1 MDDYPYTFQEIPLSE
16 YEDDPDIK
24 DVYKKFTKQRT
35 GFERVGPHR
44 FVAVKGKQDVI
55 KRIYNMK
62 VTENDIWVVT
72 YPRSGTTWTQEMVW
86 NIVNDLDFE
95 KAKKTDIDDK
105 FFFLDMDW
113 LQSGQHSDAPGI
125 IDKAEKQVGQQ
136 RMIKSHLPIG
146 LLPPAL
152 LEKCKVIYVARNP
165 KDVVVSYYHHHKL
178 TKSVD
183 ASLQFSDFVKLFMK
197 ELLVEDPY
205 MAHVKE
211 AVGLKDNPNL
221 KFLWYEDMKKD
232 LPSAIRD
239 VAKFINK
246 DLKETEIAALA
257 EYLDVKNMKKNP
269 AVNHQDRHQKGAFA
283 EGESFI
289 RKGVAGGWKK
299 YFDDDLE
306 KTFDEWIK
314 NKTNDVKIDFKWQ

>member
-1 MDDYPYTFQEIPLSE
+1 METKSYPYTFQQIPLSE
-16 YEDDPDIK
+16 YEDDPEIK
-24 DVYKKFTKQRT
+24 VCTYKCIVALSLYLQDVYKKFKRQQT

-44 FVAVKGKQDVI
+44 FVALKGTQEVI
-55 KRIYNMK
+55 KRIYNME

-86 NIVNDLDFE
+86 NIVNNLDFE

-113 LQSGQHSDAPGI
+113 LQSGSHGDAPGFI
-125 IDKAEKQVGQQ
+125 EKAEKQLGQQ
-136 RMIKSHLPIG
+136 RMIKTHLPIG

-183 ASLQFSDFVKLFMK
+183 PDLEFSDFVKFFMK

-211 AVGLKDNPNL
+211 AVAMKNNKNV

-232 LPSAIRD
+232 LPAAIKD
-239 VAKFINK
+239 VANFINK
-246 DLKETEIAALA
+246 DLNEAQIAELA
-257 EYLDVKNMKKNP
+257 DYLDVKNMKKNP
-269 AVNHQDRHQKGAFA
+269 AVNHQDRHQ
-283 EGESFI
+283 
-289 RKGVAGGWKK
+289 R
-299 YFDDDLE
+299 
-306 KTFDEWIK
+306 
-314 NKTNDVKIDFKWQ
+314 